1 MSTRSSLCEG
11 PEEENLFCVSL
22 LVPSVFLGVFDIPWL
37 IKTSANFSLCL
48 RETMVT
54 QDDEKL
60 TVLQDDL
67 PLPNY
72 F

>member
-1 MSTRSSLCEG
+1 MSTRSSPCEG

-37 IKTSANFSLCL
+37 IKTSANLSLCL

-54 QDDEKL
+54 QHEKL

-67 PLPNY
+67 LLPNY